1 MEKGQI
7 DSLSHQALR
16 CAMMGL
22 GESLF
27 KLQKVFTEKYGIEET
42 LDSLYFDNSEE
53 TLANDYETIQNIV
66 SGKEIQEL
74 VDYHKPYREILTR
87 TDLLSIF
94 HGFMRDNVIVYH
106 NKNSNGNYNYCDQ
119 YFESE
124 DSLLTFI
131 FWLCFENFE
140 SESLFLHQVREQLKE
155 DPTPTRETYKSM
167 FDLVFEYILNSS
179 NNMDKCTTLEICIEK
194 LSPYGDHSFPSLL
207 DLDRFFKKF
216 PNLQTLDFDARHSK
230 DLDDSFEKE
239 FLYNKKDLFSII
251 SKIEL
256 STLKIHFDED
266 EAEDFCHYIATAPKT
281 LKHLVFRFE
290 LKERLGIL
298 DTKKALSGLIMIM
311 KALKEQKNLRFI
323 YFNIVFDV
331 DVNSVE
337 EDIEDPIDYVTK
349 IIIESTSTGVMK
361 LIDRYFINVK
371 TFSMI
376 IRGISC

>member
-1 MEKGQI
+1 M
-7 DSLSHQALR
+7 
-16 CAMMGL
+16 
-22 GESLF
+22 
-27 KLQKVFTEKYGIEET
+27 
-42 LDSLYFDNSEE
+42 
-53 TLANDYETIQNIV
+53 
-66 SGKEIQEL
+66 
-74 VDYHKPYREILTR
+74 
-87 TDLLSIF
+87 
-94 HGFMRDNVIVYH
+94 
-106 NKNSNGNYNYCDQ
+106 
-119 YFESE
+119 
-124 DSLLTFI
+124 
-131 FWLCFENFE
+131 
-140 SESLFLHQVREQLKE
+140 
-155 DPTPTRETYKSM
+155 TYKSM
-167 FDLVFEYILNSS
+167 FDLVFEYISNSS

-194 LSPYGDHSFPSLL
+194 LSPYGDHSFPSLF

-216 PNLQTLDFDARHSK
+216 PNLETLDFDARHSK

-251 SKIEL
+251 SKIDL

-266 EAEDFCHYIATAPKT
+266 EAEDFCHYLATAPKT
-281 LKHLVFRFE
+281 LKNLAFRFE
-290 LKERLGIL
+290 LSERLGIL

-311 KALKEQKNLRFI
+311 KALKEQKNLTFI

-349 IIIESTSTGVMK
+349 IIIESTATGVMK